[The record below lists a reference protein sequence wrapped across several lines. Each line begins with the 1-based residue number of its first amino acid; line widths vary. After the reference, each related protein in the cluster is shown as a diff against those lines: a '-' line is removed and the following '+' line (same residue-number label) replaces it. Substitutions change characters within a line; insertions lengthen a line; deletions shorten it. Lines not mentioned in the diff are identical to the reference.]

1 MPNIKRSCRRPWMAE
16 RKPQEGRKY
25 SNTKFYQSTA
35 WRKLRK
41 VKLEKDPLCEE
52 CLKHNIHTPA
62 KVIDHKVP
70 INQGGA
76 ALDIANLQ
84 SLCDR
89 CHNRKS
95 AKESR
100 KKSVP

>member
-1 MPNIKRSCRRPWMAE
+1 MPSIKKSCRRPWMAE
-16 RKPQEGRKY
+16 RKAQEGHKY

-52 CLKHNIHTPA
+52 CLKKDIHTPA
-62 KVIDHKVP
+62 KVADHIVP
-70 INQGGA
+70 INRGGA
-76 ALDIANLQ
+76 ALNITNLQ

-89 CHNRKS
+89 CHNVKS
-95 AKESR
+95 ARESHTR
-100 KKSVP
+100 

>member
-1 MPNIKRSCRRPWMAE
+1 MAE

-41 VKLEKDPLCEE
+41 VKLEQNPLCEE
-52 CLKHNIHTPA
+52 CFKKGVHTPA
-62 KVIDHKVP
+62 KVVDHIVP
-70 INQGGA
+70 INRGGA
-76 ALDIANLQ
+76 ALDIVNLQ

-89 CHNRKS
+89 CHNVKS
-95 AKESR
+95 ARESHTR
-100 KKSVP
+100 

>member
-1 MPNIKRSCRRPWMAE
+1 MPNIKKSCRRPSIAE
-16 RKPQEGRKY
+16 RKPQEGRKH

-41 VKLEKDPLCEE
+41 VKLEQDPLCEE
-52 CLKHNIHTPA
+52 CLKKGIHNPA
-62 KVIDHKVP
+62 KVADHIVS

-84 SLCDR
+84 SLCNT
-89 CHNRKS
+89 CHNKKS
-95 AKESR
+95 AKESHAR
-100 KKSVP
+100 

>member
-1 MPNIKRSCRRPWMAE
+1 MPNIKRTCRRPWMAE
-16 RKPQEGRKY
+16 CKPQEGRKY

-52 CLKHNIHTPA
+52 CLKKDIHTPA
-62 KVIDHKVP
+62 KVAYHIVS
-70 INQGGA
+70 INRGGA
-76 ALDIANLQ
+76 ALNITNLQ

-89 CHNRKS
+89 CHNVKS
-95 AKESR
+95 AKESHTR
-100 KKSVP
+100 

>member
-1 MPNIKRSCRRPWMAE
+1 MAE

-41 VKLEKDPLCEE
+41 VKLEQDPLCEE
-52 CLKHNIHTPA
+52 CLKKGIHTPA
-62 KVIDHKVP
+62 KVADHIVP

-76 ALDIANLQ
+76 ALNITNLQ

-89 CHNRKS
+89 CHNVKS
-95 AKESR
+95 AKESHIR
-100 KKSVP
+100 

>member
-1 MPNIKRSCRRPWMAE
+1 MPNIKKSCRRPWMAE
-16 RKPQEGRKY
+16 RKPQEGRKH

-41 VKLEKDPLCEE
+41 VKLEKVPLCEE
-52 CLKHNIHTPA
+52 CLKKGVHTPA
-62 KVIDHKVP
+62 KVADHIVS
-70 INQGGA
+70 INRGGS

-89 CHNRKS
+89 CHNVKS
-95 AKESR
+95 AKESHTR
-100 KKSVP
+100 

>member
-1 MPNIKRSCRRPWMAE
+1 MPNIKRTCRRPWMAE
-16 RKPQEGRKY
+16 RKAQEGRKH

-52 CLKHNIHTPA
+52 CLKKDIHTPA
-62 KVIDHKVP
+62 KVADHIVP

-76 ALDIANLQ
+76 ALNITNLQ

-89 CHNRKS
+89 CHNIKS
-95 AKESR
+95 AKESHTR
-100 KKSVP
+100 

>member
-1 MPNIKRSCRRPWMAE
+1 MPSIKKTCHRPWMAE

-41 VKLEKDPLCEE
+41 VKLEQDPLCEE
-52 CLKHNIHTPA
+52 CLKKGIHTPA
-62 KVIDHKVP
+62 KVADHIVP

-89 CHNRKS
+89 CHNVKS
-95 AKESR
+95 AKESHTR
-100 KKSVP
+100 

>member
-1 MPNIKRSCRRPWMAE
+1 MPNIKKSCRRPWMAE
-16 RKPQEGRKY
+16 RKPQEGRKH

-41 VKLEKDPLCEE
+41 VKLEQDPLCEE
-52 CLKHNIHTPA
+52 CLKKGIHTPA
-62 KVIDHKVP
+62 KVADHIVS

-76 ALDIANLQ
+76 VLDIVNLQ

-89 CHNRKS
+89 CHNIKS
-95 AKESR
+95 AKESHSR
-100 KKSVP
+100 

>member
-1 MPNIKRSCRRPWMAE
+1 MPNIKKSCRRPWMAE
-16 RKPQEGRKY
+16 RKPQEGRKH
-25 SNTKFYQSTA
+25 SNTKFYQSTT

-41 VKLEKDPLCEE
+41 VKLEQDPLCEE
-52 CLKHNIHTPA
+52 CLKKGIHTPA
-62 KVIDHKVP
+62 KVADHIVS

-89 CHNRKS
+89 CHNIKS
-95 AKESR
+95 AKESHSR
-100 KKSVP
+100 